1 VIQTVPLQMP
11 AAALPANSNEAA
23 PMTTT
28 LTTPERPKS
37 RVRQPNAVVLSYSE
51 LLKTV
56 KAAGLLERRVGFYIT
71 VFSVLA
77 LLMAATWFGFALIGD
92 SWFQLLIAAALGII
106 CTQLSFLAHEAGHR
120 QIFASRRANDWAA
133 RLLATSVAGIS
144 YSWWEQKHGAHHN
157 HPNVISKDPD
167 IAPGPI
173 AFHAEAV
180 ADRQGRLAFLTRKQG
195 WFFFPLLFLVGL
207 GLQIDSVKFI
217 VRRAKVTHRWV
228 EIPILA
234 VRLSLLPVLAFSFLP
249 LGMAFA
255 FIGVQ
260 LAVFGFY
267 MGASFAPNHKGM
279 PVLPADSRVDF
290 FSRQVLT
297 SRNISGGRFMDI
309 LLGGLNRQAE
319 HHLFPD
325 MARPQLDK
333 AAKIVREYCAKHQV
347 PYTET
352 TLMQSYAIIVR
363 YLNDVGLAAG
373 RHFECPMATV
383 TRRY

>member
-1 VIQTVPLQMP
+1 M
-11 AAALPANSNEAA
+11 
-23 PMTTT
+23 T
-28 LTTPERPKS
+28 LTTPASTVRPVS

-51 LLKTV
+51 LLKSV

-71 VFSVLA
+71 VFSVLV
-77 LLMAATWFGFALIGD
+77 LLMTATWLGFALIGD
-92 SWFQLLIAAALGII
+92 SWFQLLIAAAIGIL

-167 IAPGPI
+167 IATGAI
-173 AFHAEAV
+173 AFHAEGA
-180 ADRQGRLAFLTRKQG
+180 ATRQGRFSFLTRKQG

-207 GLQIDSVKFI
+207 GLQIDSIKFI
-217 VRRAKVTHRWV
+217 FRRAKVAHRWV

-234 VRLSLLPVLAFSFLP
+234 VRLSLLPVLAFTFLP
-249 LGMAFA
+249 VGMAFA

-333 AAKIVREYCAKHQV
+333 AAVIVREYCAKHQV

-352 TLMQSYAIIVR
+352 TLLQSYGIIVR

>member
-1 VIQTVPLQMP
+1 M
-11 AAALPANSNEAA
+11 
-23 PMTTT
+23 
-28 LTTPERPKS
+28 
-37 RVRQPNAVVLSYSE
+37 
-51 LLKTV
+51 
-56 KAAGLLERRVGFYIT
+56 
-71 VFSVLA
+71 
-77 LLMAATWFGFALIGD
+77 
-92 SWFQLLIAAALGII
+92 
-106 CTQLSFLAHEAGHR
+106 
-120 QIFASRRANDWAA
+120 
-133 RLLATSVAGIS
+133 S

-173 AFHAEAV
+173 AFHTEAV
-180 ADRQGRLAFLTRKQG
+180 ADRQGRFSFLTRKQG

-207 GLQIDSVKFI
+207 GLQIDSVKF
-217 VRRAKVTHRWV
+217 VFRRAKVTHRWV
-228 EIPILA
+228 EIPILL
-234 VRLSLLPVLAFSFLP
+234 VRLGALPALAFTFLP

-333 AAKIVREYCAKHQV
+333 AAKIVREYCKKHQV

-352 TLMQSYAIIVR
+352 TLLQSYGIIVR
-363 YLNDVGLAAG
+363 YLNNVGLSAG

>member
-1 VIQTVPLQMP
+1 MTP
-11 AAALPANSNEAA
+11 
-23 PMTTT
+23 TTT
-28 LTTPERPKS
+28 SERPQT

-51 LLKTV
+51 LLKSV
-56 KAAGLLERRVGFYIT
+56 KAAGLLERRVGFYVT
-71 VFSVLA
+71 VFSCLV

-92 SWFQLLIAAALGII
+92 SWFQLLIAAAVGIL

-120 QIFASRRANDWAA
+120 QIFASRRANDWSA

-167 IAPGPI
+167 IATGAI
-173 AFHAEAV
+173 AFHPEA
-180 ADRQGRLAFLTRKQG
+180 AATRQGRLSFLTRKQG

-207 GLQIDSVKFI
+207 GLQIDSIRFV
-217 VRRAKVTHRWV
+217 VRRAKVTHRWT

-234 VRLSLLPVLAFSFLP
+234 ARLGALPVLAFTFLP

-279 PVLPADSRVDF
+279 PVLPANSRVDF

-333 AAKIVREYCAKHQV
+333 AAVIVREYCAKHQV

-352 TLMQSYAIIVR
+352 TLLASYGIIVR
-363 YLNDVGLAAG
+363 YLNEVGLAAG
-373 RHFECPMATV
+373 RRFECPMAAV
-383 TRRY
+383 SGRY

>member
-1 VIQTVPLQMP
+1 
-11 AAALPANSNEAA
+11 
-23 PMTTT
+23 MTPTIT
-28 LTTPERPKS
+28 SERPQPQITKPS
-37 RVRQPNAVVLSYSE
+37 RVRQANAVTQSYSE
-51 LLKTV
+51 LLKSV
-56 KAAGLLERRVGFYIT
+56 RAAGLLERRQGFYIT
-71 VFSVLA
+71 VFSSLVVL
-77 LLMAATWFGFALIGD
+77 MTATWFGFALIGQ

-120 QIFASRRANDWAA
+120 QIFASRRANDWSA
-133 RLLATSVAGIS
+133 RLIATSVAGIS
-144 YSWWEQKHGAHHN
+144 YSWWAQKHGAHHN

-167 IAPGPI
+167 IAPGAI
-173 AFHAEAV
+173 VFHTEAAAE
-180 ADRQGRLAFLTRKQG
+180 RQGRLSFLTRKQG

-207 GLQIDSVKFI
+207 GLQIDSIRFI
-217 VRRAKVTHRWV
+217 FQRAKVTHRWV
-228 EIPILA
+228 ELPILLA
-234 VRLSLLPVLAFSFLP
+234 RLSILPVLAFSFLP

-290 FSRQVLT
+290 LSRQVLT

-309 LLGGLNRQAE
+309 LLGGLNRQVE

-325 MARPQLDK
+325 MARPQLHK
-333 AAKIVREYCAKHQV
+333 ATAIVRQYCDTHGI
-347 PYTET
+347 PFTET
-352 TLMQSYAIIVR
+352 TLTASYGIIVR
-363 YLNDVGLAAG
+363 YLNDVGLSAG

>member
-1 VIQTVPLQMP
+1 
-11 AAALPANSNEAA
+11 
-23 PMTTT
+23 
-28 LTTPERPKS
+28 
-37 RVRQPNAVVLSYSE
+37 
-51 LLKTV
+51 
-56 KAAGLLERRVGFYIT
+56 
-71 VFSVLA
+71 
-77 LLMAATWFGFALIGD
+77 
-92 SWFQLLIAAALGII
+92 
-106 CTQLSFLAHEAGHR
+106 
-120 QIFASRRANDWAA
+120 
-133 RLLATSVAGIS
+133 
-144 YSWWEQKHGAHHN
+144 
-157 HPNVISKDPD
+157 
-167 IAPGPI
+167 
-173 AFHAEAV
+173 
-180 ADRQGRLAFLTRKQG
+180 
-195 WFFFPLLFLVGL
+195 
-207 GLQIDSVKFI
+207 
-217 VRRAKVTHRWV
+217 
-228 EIPILA
+228 
-234 VRLSLLPVLAFSFLP
+234 
-249 LGMAFA
+249 MAFA

-333 AAKIVREYCAKHQV
+333 AAEIVREYCAKHQV

-352 TLMQSYAIIVR
+352 TLMQSYGIIVR
-363 YLNDVGLAAG
+363 YLNEVGLAAG

>member
-1 VIQTVPLQMP
+1 
-11 AAALPANSNEAA
+11 
-23 PMTTT
+23 MTSTIT
-28 LTTPERPKS
+28 SERPQPRISQPS
-37 RVRQPNAVVLSYSE
+37 RVRKANPVTQSYSD
-51 LLKTV
+51 LLKSV
-56 KAAGLLERRVGFYIT
+56 RAAGLLERRQGFYIT
-71 VFSVLA
+71 VFSSLVV
-77 LLMAATWFGFALIGD
+77 LMAATWFGFALIGE

-120 QIFASRRANDWAA
+120 QIFASRRANDWSA
-133 RLLATSVAGIS
+133 RLIATSVAGIS

-167 IAPGPI
+167 IATGAL
-173 AFHAEAV
+173 AFHPEA
-180 ADRQGRLAFLTRKQG
+180 AAGRQGRLSFLTRKQG

-207 GLQIDSVKFI
+207 GLQIDSVRFI
-217 VRRAKVTHRWV
+217 FRRAKVTHRWV
-228 EIPILA
+228 ELPILLA
-234 VRLSLLPVLAFSFLP
+234 RLSVLPVLAFTFLP
-249 LGMAFA
+249 IGMAFA

-290 FSRQVLT
+290 LSRQVLT

-309 LLGGLNRQAE
+309 LLGGLNRQVE

-325 MARPQLDK
+325 MARPQLHK
-333 AAKIVREYCAKHQV
+333 ATAIVRQYCDTHGI
-347 PYTET
+347 PFTET
-352 TLMQSYAIIVR
+352 TLTASYGIIVR
-363 YLNDVGLAAG
+363 YLNEVGLAAG
-373 RHFECPMATV
+373 RRFECPMATV

>member
-1 VIQTVPLQMP
+1 MTP
-11 AAALPANSNEAA
+11 
-23 PMTTT
+23 TTT
-28 LTTPERPKS
+28 SERPQS

-56 KAAGLLERRVGFYIT
+56 KAAGLLERRVGFYVT
-71 VFSVLA
+71 VFSILV
-77 LLMAATWFGFALIGD
+77 LLMTATWFGFALIGD
-92 SWFQLLIAAALGII
+92 SWFQLLIAAALGIL

-133 RLLATSVAGIS
+133 RLLATSVAGMS

-173 AFHAEAV
+173 AFHTEAV
-180 ADRQGRLAFLTRKQG
+180 VARQGRFAFLTRKQG

-217 VRRAKVTHRWV
+217 FRRAKVTHRWV

-234 VRLSLLPVLAFSFLP
+234 GPPEPAAGPRLHVPAV
-249 LGMAFA
+249 GMALA

-333 AAKIVREYCAKHQV
+333 AAVIVREFCAKHQV

-352 TLMQSYAIIVR
+352 TLLQSYGIIVR
-363 YLNDVGLAAG
+363 YLNDVGLSAG

>member
-1 VIQTVPLQMP
+1 
-11 AAALPANSNEAA
+11 
-23 PMTTT
+23 MTTT
-28 LTTPERPKS
+28 LTPPPLDSVRPKS

-56 KAAGLLERRVGFYIT
+56 KAAGLLERRVGFYVT

-92 SWFQLLIAAALGII
+92 SWFQLLIAAALGIL

-173 AFHAEAV
+173 AFHPEAV